1 MTLVY
6 LAAAWV
12 LGIVVAALGREPP
25 WPAVAAAGILL
36 AVLPIARRKA
46 SLALLALGCLGLF
59 AGGILRYQADEP
71 PEQPGGIA
79 LLNDSDAPVTF
90 RALVTD
96 EPDERERSLRVRLEM
111 KEVLENGEWRPTE
124 GGVLMRQ
131 GLFPRYRYGDLI
143 EVSGKLETP
152 PELDFGYREYLAR
165 QGVVSVIDFPQTELI
180 QSGQGNAF
188 MAGVHSLRR
197 SLSSALAESLPE
209 PQAALGQGILLG
221 ERSVLPQDLT
231 DALNATSTSHIIA
244 LSGYNISVIS
254 GLIIGALA
262 WLIGRY
268 RAALFA
274 LAVIAGYVV
283 LTGAS
288 PSLVRAAIMGG
299 LYLLANITGRQSS
312 GIISL
317 HFAAALMTGL
327 DPSVVHDVSFQL
339 SFAAAA
345 GLMALGPLLYRRTA
359 DALVRLRIV
368 AARPS
373 GLCGML
379 VETFA
384 VTAAA
389 IAATLPLI
397 ALHFHRISLIAL
409 PANLLVVPVFP
420 LILASSTAVAL
431 AGLLPGA
438 VADILAWPA
447 WAVLKYMTEV
457 VRLLAGLPLASVE
470 WKGFTAVHAAVA
482 YSLLLAAALSFSH
495 HRPSPQLLEPLAA
508 FFARLSDA
516 VNRPLRRLPAVWV
529 IAGLAAANV
538 IVWAA
543 LILQPAPRL
552 DVTVFDVGQGDAILI
567 RTPAGHNLLIDGGP
581 SGRLLTEALGDE
593 LPFWDRELDMV
604 VLTHPDSDHLTGL
617 VSALERYDV
626 GQVLTGAQQS
636 DSDAFEAWRE
646 ALDEEGA
653 PVRIAAA
660 GQWVDL
666 GDGARLE
673 VLGPPPGFSGSRPE
687 SNDASL
693 VLKLT
698 WGQASFLFTGD
709 AANAAENAL
718 IESGADLRAAVLKVA
733 HHGSAYSTGRS
744 FLDAVRPVVAAIS
757 VGDDNIFGHPSS
769 ATLDR
774 LQDTL
779 VLRTDEVGR
788 IDFSTDGERL
798 WISTAR
804 PLPED
809 ILR

>member
-1 MTLVY
+1 MTLAY
-6 LAAAWV
+6 LAAAWA

-25 WPAVAAAGILL
+25 WPAVAAGVLL
-36 AVLPIARRKA
+36 AVLPLLRRKA
-46 SLALLALGCLGLF
+46 SLALLALACVASF
-59 AGGILRYQADEP
+59 SGGVLRYQTDEP

-79 LLNDSDAPVTF
+79 LFNDTRANVTF
-90 RALVTD
+90 RAVVTD
-96 EPDERERSLRVRLEM
+96 EPDERERSLRVRLET

-143 EVSGKLETP
+143 EVRGALETP
-152 PELDFGYREYLAR
+152 PELDFGYRDYLAR
-165 QGVVSVIDFPQTELI
+165 QGIVSVIDFPQTDLLR
-180 QSGQGNAF
+180 SGEGNVF
-188 MAGVHSLRR
+188 MSSVHSLRR
-197 SLSSALAESLPE
+197 SLSSALAKALPE
-209 PQAALGQGILLG
+209 PQAALAQGILLG
-221 ERSVLPQDLT
+221 ERSVLPQNLT

-244 LSGYNISVIS
+244 LSGYNVTVIS
-254 GLIIGALA
+254 ALVIGAFA

-268 RAALFA
+268 RAALLA

-312 GIISL
+312 GVISL
-317 HFAAALMTGL
+317 LFAAALMTGL

-345 GLMALGPLLYRRTA
+345 GLITLGPLLYRQTA
-359 DALVRLRIV
+359 DFLVRLG
-368 AARPS
+368 AMPTHPS
-373 GLCGML
+373 GLSGML
-379 VETFA
+379 VETAA

-397 ALHFHRISLIAL
+397 ALHFHRVSLIAL

-420 LILASSTAVAL
+420 LILLSSTAVAL
-431 AGLLPGA
+431 VALLSGA

-457 VRLLAGLPLASVE
+457 VRLLAGLPFASIE
-470 WKGFTAVHAAVA
+470 WKGFTAVHAAAA
-482 YSLLLAAALSFSH
+482 YSLLFAAALSFSRY
-495 HRPSPQLLEPLAA
+495 RPSPQLLEPLAA

-529 IAGLAAANV
+529 IAGLAVANV
-538 IVWAA
+538 LVWAA

-552 DVTVFDVGQGDAILI
+552 EITIFDVGQGDAILI

-626 GQVLTGAQQS
+626 EQVLTGAQQS

-653 PVRIAAA
+653 PVHVAAA
-660 GQWVDL
+660 GHWIDL

-673 VLGPPPGFSGSRPE
+673 VLGPPPGFSGSGPE

-698 WGQASFLFTGD
+698 WRKASFLFTGD

-718 IESGADLRAAVLKVA
+718 IESGADLRAAVLKVS
-733 HHGSAYSTGRS
+733 HHGSAYSTSRS
-744 FLDAVRPVVAAIS
+744 FLDAVRPAIAAIS
-757 VGDDNIFGHPSS
+757 VGDDNIFGHPSA
-769 ATLDR
+769 ATLGR

-779 VLRTDEVGR
+779 VLRTDEQGQ

-798 WISTAR
+798 WIATER
-804 PLPED
+804 PLPEEV
-809 ILR
+809 LR